1 MIIGGDKSETIIN
14 IQKNIQAE
22 EYNKKAEPDDPELND
37 EEVERYLA
45 RFEKGR
51 SGRILH
57 EIKKRGAFSIVDVV
71 WLMHRGVTSF
81 EGLEN
86 LDKIKGGA
94 IVTCNHFNPIDSIF
108 ARAVIRKKFKKT
120 PYIVI
125 QETNLAMPSVEG
137 FLMNN
142 LNMVP
147 LVKAPNYIL
156 KQFMPR
162 VKELTAAGEFL
173 QIYPE
178 EEMWFNYR
186 KPRPCKRGSYLFAAQ
201 ANVPVVPIFVEMI
214 ELDKDDNEQFKKL
227 KYVVHVL
234 KPIFPNKK
242 LSDKENSVKMAE
254 KDYVERVECYE
265 KCYGKKIDYKYSKW
279 DIAGLK

>member
-14 IQKNIQAE
+14 IQKNIRAE
-22 EYNKKAEPDDPELND
+22 EYNKKAEPDDPKLTD
-37 EEVERYLA
+37 EEVEQYLA
-45 RFEKGR
+45 NFEKGR
-51 SGRILH
+51 SNKVMH
-57 EIKKRGAFSIVDVV
+57 VIKKRGAFAIVDIA
-71 WLMHRGVTSF
+71 WLMHKGVTTF

-125 QETNLAMPSVEG
+125 QETNLAMPG
-137 FLMNN
+137 AKGYLMNN

-156 KQFMPR
+156 KKFVPR
-162 VKELTAAGEFL
+162 IKELIGAGEFV

-178 EEMWFNYR
+178 EELWFNYR
-186 KPRPCKRGSYLFAAQ
+186 KPRPCKRGTYLFAAQ
-201 ANVPVVPIFVEMI
+201 ANAPVVPIFVEMI
-214 ELDKDDNEQFKKL
+214 DLDKDDNEQFKKL

-234 KPIFPNKK
+234 EPIYPEKK
-242 LSDKENSVKMAE
+242 LNNKQNSIKMAE
-254 KDYVERVECYE
+254 KDYAERVECYE
-265 KCYGKKIDYKYSKW
+265 KCYGKKLDYKYSKW